1 MACLDSSAMNATRSL
16 LCLALC
22 LPAALSAAE
31 IYSWED
37 ANGVKQFTQEAPPKG
52 VSYRRIPVESTTPGS
67 SARPNAARTTDTVLG
82 GGPKTRE
89 AGLKLKAETLEKCA
103 KARERIV
110 FLEERT
116 ARRLFVASP
125 DGGEPSRMTDEQFA
139 AEMDAAKA
147 LESANC
153 V

>member
-1 MACLDSSAMNATRSL
+1 MNLPRTL
-16 LCLALC
+16 LCLALS
-22 LPAALSAAE
+22 LPTALLAAD

-52 VSYRRIPVESTTPGS
+52 IHYRRIPVESTS
-67 SARPNAARTTDTVLG
+67 SGGTARPKPARTTDTALG

-110 FLEERT
+110 FLEEKT
-116 ARRLFVASP
+116 ARRLFVAAP
-125 DGGEPSRMTDEQFA
+125 DGGEPARMTDEQFQ
-139 AEMDAAKA
+139 AELDAAKA